1 MNDVNLSAFAYE
13 RQNKD
18 FGQHANL
25 GAHFAN
31 KRTHTQYLRNNRL
44 GKFAKGKK

>member
-1 MNDVNLSAFAYE
+1 MNDVILNAIADA

-31 KRTHTQYLRNNRL
+31 KRTQKKHLRNNRL
-44 GKFAKGKK
+44 GKFRKGKK

>member
-1 MNDVNLSAFAYE
+1 MKLSLFNAIICS

-18 FGQHANL
+18 YGLHANV

-31 KRTHTQYLRNNRL
+31 QRTHKQYLRKNRL

>member
-1 MNDVNLSAFAYE
+1 MNLVLLNAILGS

-18 FGQHANL
+18 FGHHANV

-31 KRTHTQYLRNNRL
+31 KRTHKQYLRKDRL
-44 GKFAKGKK
+44 GKFAKCKK